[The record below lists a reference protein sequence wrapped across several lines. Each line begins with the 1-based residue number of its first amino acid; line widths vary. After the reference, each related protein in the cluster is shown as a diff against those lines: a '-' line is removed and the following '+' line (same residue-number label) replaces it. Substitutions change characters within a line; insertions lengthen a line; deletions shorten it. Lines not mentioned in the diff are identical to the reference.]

1 MANHWIFAFFVTFF
15 ASSTLS
21 AQWTIETI
29 AGTGA
34 QGFSGDG
41 GPATQAQ
48 LDNPFGVV
56 RGPDGCIWFCE
67 YTGKRIRRIRG
78 PDGDPL
84 SCKLARP
91 HGIFVDSDGAVYVGD
106 SESHKIRVLRK
117 VKSR

>member
-1 MANHWIFAFFVTFF
+1 MKQNVPLRKSFRSKIANRWIFAVVVTFF
-15 ASSTLS
+15 VPSTAN
-21 AQWTIETI
+21 AQWIIETI
-29 AGTGA
+29 AGTGT

-41 GPATQAQ
+41 GPAIQAQ

-56 RGPDGCIWFCE
+56 
-67 YTGKRIRRIRG
+67 RG